1 MKNIKVF
8 GSGCS
13 TCKKLLDYVNQAV
26 EELGLP
32 AEVEYITDYTKMMEA
47 GIMHTPALAINN
59 EIMVSGRLPK
69 VEEIKE
75 LLK

>member
-8 GSGCS
+8 GSGCP

-26 EELGLP
+26 KELKLP
-32 AEVEYITDYTKMMEA
+32 AEVEYITDYTKMMEM
-47 GIMHTPALAINN
+47 GIMRTPALVIDN
-59 EIMVSGRLPK
+59 EIIVSGRLPR

>member
-8 GSGCS
+8 GSGCL

-26 EELGLP
+26 EELGLS
-32 AEVEYITDYTKMMEA
+32 AEVEYITDYTKMMEM
-47 GIMHTPALAINN
+47 GIMQVPALAIDNK
-59 EIMVSGRLPK
+59 IVVSGRLPRA
-69 VEEIKE
+69 EEIKE

>member
-8 GSGCS
+8 GSGCA
-13 TCKKLLDYVNQAV
+13 TCKKLLESVNQV
-26 EELGLP
+26 VKDLKLSV
-32 AEVEYITDYTKMMEA
+32 EVEYITDYTKMMEMN
-47 GIMHTPALAINN
+47 IMQVPALAIDDK
-59 EIMVSGRLPK
+59 IVVSGRLPR